1 MIEPLIVGCLFI
13 WGVYI
18 SIQDNMIF
26 GKIGDLIRAKTDID
40 SHYLTRGPKHPLP
53 SWIQKPLGTCPMCM
67 SSIYGT
73 IIFAVYYFSGHDFNI
88 NAIIAYICY
97 VFGLAGLNYL
107 ILSYMPTDEDA

>member
-26 GKIGDLIRAKTDID
+26 GEVGNRIRGESQIKGRLY
-40 SHYLTRGPKHPLP
+40 HKYKYKFP
-53 SWIQKPLGTCPMCM
+53 SWIKKPLGTCPMCM
-67 SSIYGT
+67 SSVYGT

-107 ILSYMPTDEDA
+107 ILSYMPQDEDA